1 MGFEAKFQHETPEFR
16 GKNPVTYLD
25 YQLDDGIATVRL
37 DDGKV
42 NALSVDMQAAIGEAI
57 DRAEADDAAI
67 VLTGRPGVFS
77 AGFDL
82 AVIAAGGSETAAMVI
97 GGFRLAE
104 RVLTYPRPV
113 VVACTGHA
121 IAMGTFL
128 MFAGDYRIGPDAGTY
143 KWIANEVA
151 IGLTMPRAAIEMLR
165 MRLTPAAIDRA
176 VILSYQFG
184 PADALASGYF
194 DQLVPLDDV
203 VDAALSVAKAAL
215 KLDARAH
222 AASKLRTRA
231 PALDALA
238 RAIRQDEEDFARFLG
253 AD

>member
-1 MGFEAKFQHETPEFR
+1 
-16 GKNPVTYLD
+16 VTLLD
-25 YQLDDGIATVRL
+25 YQLNDGIATIRL

-42 NALSVDMQAAIGEAI
+42 NVMSLDMQAAIGQAI
-57 DRAEADDAAI
+57 DRADADGAAI

-82 AVIAAGGSETAAMVI
+82 AIIAAGGPATAAMVI

-104 RVLTYPRPV
+104 RLLAYPRPV

-128 MFAGDYRIGPDAGTY
+128 MFAGDYRIGPDAGSY

-165 MRLTPAAIDRA
+165 LRLTPAACDRA
-176 VILSYQFG
+176 VILSYQFA
-184 PADALASGYF
+184 PADAVTSGYF

-203 VDAALSVAKAAL
+203 ADTAMSVARAALT
-215 KLDARAH
+215 LDARAH

-231 PALDALA
+231 PALAALA
-238 RAIRQDEEDFARFLG
+238 QAIREDEEDFAQFF
-253 AD
+253 AAS

>member
-1 MGFEAKFQHETPEFR
+1 MTL
-16 GKNPVTYLD
+16 LD
-25 YQLDDGIATVRL
+25 YQLSDGIATIRL

-42 NALSVDMQAAIGEAI
+42 NALSLEMQAAIGEAV

-82 AVIAAGGSETAAMVI
+82 ATIGAGGPETAAMVI

-104 RVLTYPRPV
+104 RILSYPRPV
-113 VVACTGHA
+113 VVGCTGHA

-128 MFAGDYRIGPDAGTY
+128 MFSGDYRIGPDAGSY

-165 MRLTPAAIDRA
+165 LRLTPAACDKA
-176 VILSYQFG
+176 VILSHQFG

-194 DQLVPLDDV
+194 DQLVPARRGRGDGQSRRR
-203 VDAALSVAKAAL
+203 APRSS
-215 KLDARAH
+215 LDARAH
-222 AASKLRTRA
+222 AASKLRTSARL
-231 PALDALA
+231 ALAALA
-238 RAIRQDEEDFARFLG
+238 RAIREDEEDFARWFAAG
-253 AD
+253 

>member
-1 MGFEAKFQHETPEFR
+1 
-16 GKNPVTYLD
+16 VTLVD
-25 YQLDDGIATVRL
+25 YQLNDGIATIKL

-42 NALSVDMQAAIGEAI
+42 NVMSLAMQAAIGEAI
-57 DRAEADDAAI
+57 DKADRDEAAI

-82 AVIAAGGSETAAMVI
+82 ATIAAGGPETAAMVI
-97 GGFRLAE
+97 GGFRLSE
-104 RVLTYPRPV
+104 RILAYPRPV

-128 MFAGDYRIGPDAGTY
+128 MFAADYRIGPDAGPY

-165 MRLTPAAIDRA
+165 LRLTPAACDRA

-184 PADALASGYF
+184 PADALTSGYL
-194 DQLVPLDDV
+194 DELVPLDDV
-203 VDAALSVAKAAL
+203 ADRAISVTRAALA
-215 KLDARAH
+215 LDARAH

-231 PALDALA
+231 PALAALA
-238 RAIRQDEEDFARFLG
+238 QAIREDEEDFARWT
-253 AD
+253 AAS

>member
-1 MGFEAKFQHETPEFR
+1 MAL
-16 GKNPVTYLD
+16 LD
-25 YQLDDGIATVRL
+25 YQLNDGIAAIRL

-42 NALSVDMQAAIGEAI
+42 NVMSLDMQAAIGEAI
-57 DRAEADDAAI
+57 DRADADGAAI

-82 AVIAAGGSETAAMVI
+82 AIIAAGGPETASMVI

-104 RVLTYPRPV
+104 RLLAYPRPV

-128 MFAGDYRIGPDAGTY
+128 MFAGDYRIGPDAGSY

-165 MRLTPAAIDRA
+165 LRLTPAACDRA
-176 VILSYQFG
+176 VILSYQFS
-184 PADALASGYF
+184 PADAVSCGYF

-203 VDAALSVAKAAL
+203 VDAAISVARSAL
-215 KLDARAH
+215 NLDARAH

-231 PALDALA
+231 PALAALA
-238 RAIRQDEEDFARFLG
+238 QAIQQDEEDFARFL
-253 AD
+253 AAS

>member
-1 MGFEAKFQHETPEFR
+1 MTL
-16 GKNPVTYLD
+16 LD
-25 YQLDDGIATVRL
+25 YQLDDRIATIRL

-42 NALSVDMQAAIGEAI
+42 NVMSLDMQAAIGEAI
-57 DRAEADDAAI
+57 DRADADGAAI

-82 AVIAAGGSETAAMVI
+82 AIIAAGGPETAAMVI

-104 RVLTYPRPV
+104 RVLVYPRPV

-128 MFAGDYRIGPDAGTY
+128 MFAGDYRIGPDAGSY

-165 MRLTPAAIDRA
+165 LRLTPAACDRA
-176 VILSYQFG
+176 VNLSYQFS
-184 PADALASGYF
+184 PTDAAACGYL

-203 VDAALSVAKAAL
+203 VDTAISVARAALT
-215 KLDARAH
+215 LDPRAH

-231 PALDALA
+231 PALAALA
-238 RAIRQDEEDFARFLG
+238 QAIREDEEDFARFF
-253 AD
+253 AAS

>member
-1 MGFEAKFQHETPEFR
+1 
-16 GKNPVTYLD
+16 VTLLD
-25 YQLDDGIATVRL
+25 YQLQDGIATIRL

-42 NALSVDMQAAIGEAI
+42 NVMSLDMQAAIGQAI
-57 DRAEADDAAI
+57 DRADADGAAI

-82 AVIAAGGSETAAMVI
+82 AIIAAGGPATAAMVI

-104 RVLTYPRPV
+104 RLLAYPRPV

-128 MFAGDYRIGPDAGTY
+128 MFAGDYRIGPDAGSY

-165 MRLTPAAIDRA
+165 LRLTPAACDRA
-176 VILSYQFG
+176 VILSYQFA
-184 PADALASGYF
+184 PADAVTSGYF

-203 VDAALSVAKAAL
+203 ADTAMSVARAALT
-215 KLDARAH
+215 LDARAH

-231 PALDALA
+231 PALAALA
-238 RAIRQDEEDFARFLG
+238 QAIREDEEDFAQFF
-253 AD
+253 AAS

>member
-1 MGFEAKFQHETPEFR
+1 MTL
-16 GKNPVTYLD
+16 LD
-25 YQLDDGIATVRL
+25 YQLSDGIATIRL

-42 NALSVDMQAAIGEAI
+42 NVMSLAMQEAIGEAV
-57 DRAEADDAAI
+57 DRADADEAAI

-82 AVIAAGGSETAAMVI
+82 AIIGAGGPETAAMVI

-104 RVLTYPRPV
+104 RILAYPRPV
-113 VVACTGHA
+113 VIACTGHA

-128 MFAGDYRIGPDAGTY
+128 MFAGDYRIGPDAGSF

-165 MRLTPAAIDRA
+165 LRLTPAACDRA
-176 VILSYQFG
+176 VILSSQFG

-194 DQLVPLDDV
+194 DQLVP
-203 VDAALSVAKAAL
+203 VDEVMDAAMSVARAALS
-215 KLDARAH
+215 LDARAH
-222 AASKLRTRA
+222 AESKLRTRA
-231 PALDALA
+231 LALTALA
-238 RAIRQDEEDFARFLG
+238 RAIREDEEDFARWF
-253 AD
+253 AAS

>member
-1 MGFEAKFQHETPEFR
+1 MTL
-16 GKNPVTYLD
+16 VD
-25 YQLDDGIATVRL
+25 YQLNDGIATIKL

-42 NALSVDMQAAIGEAI
+42 NVMSLAMQAAIREAI
-57 DRAEADDAAI
+57 DKADADEAAI

-82 AVIAAGGSETAAMVI
+82 ATIAAGGPETAAMVI

-104 RVLTYPRPV
+104 RILAYQRPL

-128 MFAGDYRIGPDAGTY
+128 MFAADYRVGPDTGSY

-165 MRLTPAAIDRA
+165 LRLTPAACDRA
-176 VILSYQFG
+176 VILSYPFS
-184 PADALASGYF
+184 PADALASGYL

-203 VDAALSVAKAAL
+203 VDTAIAVGRAALA
-215 KLDARAH
+215 LDARAH
-222 AASKLRTRA
+222 AASKRRTRG
-231 PALDALA
+231 PALAALA
-238 RAIRQDEEDFARFLG
+238 QAIREDEEDFARLF
-253 AD
+253 AAS

>member
-1 MGFEAKFQHETPEFR
+1 VAL
-16 GKNPVTYLD
+16 LD
-25 YQLDDGIATVRL
+25 YQLNDGIATIRL

-42 NALSVDMQAAIGEAI
+42 NVMSLDMQAAIGEAV
-57 DRAEADDAAI
+57 DRADADDAAI

-82 AVIAAGGSETAAMVI
+82 ATIAAGGPETAAMVI

-104 RVLTYPRPV
+104 RVLAYPRPV

-128 MFAGDYRIGPDAGTY
+128 MFAGDYRIGPDAGSY

-165 MRLTPAAIDRA
+165 LRLTPAACDRA

-184 PADALASGYF
+184 PADALASGYL
-194 DQLVPLDDV
+194 DMLVPLDDV
-203 VDAALSVAKAAL
+203 VDTATSVARAARS
-215 KLDARAH
+215 LDARAH
-222 AASKLRTRA
+222 AESKLRTRA
-231 PALDALA
+231 PALAALA
-238 RAIRQDEEDFARFLG
+238 QAIKADEEDFARWFT
-253 AD
+253 AS

>member
-1 MGFEAKFQHETPEFR
+1 
-16 GKNPVTYLD
+16 VTLLD
-25 YQLDDGIATVRL
+25 YQLEDGIATIRL

-42 NALSVDMQAAIGEAI
+42 NVMSLDMQAAIGQAI
-57 DRAEADDAAI
+57 DRADADGAAI

-82 AVIAAGGSETAAMVI
+82 AIIAAGGPETAAMVI

-104 RVLTYPRPV
+104 RLLAYPRPV

-128 MFAGDYRIGPDAGTY
+128 MFAGDYRIGPDAGSY

-165 MRLTPAAIDRA
+165 LRLTPAACDRA
-176 VILSYQFG
+176 VILSYQFA
-184 PADALASGYF
+184 PADAVTSGYF

-203 VDAALSVAKAAL
+203 ADTAMSVARAALT
-215 KLDARAH
+215 LDARAH

-231 PALDALA
+231 PALAALA
-238 RAIRQDEEDFARFLG
+238 QAIREDEEDFAQFF
-253 AD
+253 AAS